1 MSDTWTA
8 ISGYATAEY
17 ADTMVFKV
25 DHGTKKLEKIS
36 GQTLVAGEENSQYIR
51 FEMPRYWDGIDIIG
65 KTIKVVHMLANRYF
79 GETATINGKYSDDML
94 QFGWVVPKTA
104 CCISGTLMFVIV
116 VTGTDYVLKT
126 QIAETPVAKSIDIDG
141 TIPEP
146 SKEAWYRE
154 FQARIDSVLQN
165 AEDVAA
171 RAAEAAYL
179 ARSYVGAPLAANHVA
194 DMVDPERIYVYTGSE
209 DGYTAGYWYHYDG
222 SQTPPWVPGGIY
234 NAVAVETD
242 TTLRVA
248 GKAADGK
255 AAGDAVA
262 ELKEDLSAKVDI
274 AQGVAHAGE
283 ALIIG
288 EDGNVTT
295 GEAGVSVDTTLSVA
309 GKAADAKA
317 TGDSLRALSEL
328 DPNGK
333 DVAFTIENGTWGN
346 KAIGETITGGT
357 NNNLRR
363 AMVNLTDYIGKN
375 VTLHFEFSAAQ
386 GSTGAYSYLCNSSA
400 VVAAKRSEYEFYTN
414 GDWVFVPTADTAY
427 LYFAYTAAK
436 VSSATLKA
444 VSQTAQDIADIP
456 QIKADVADAVKTI
469 NLTNLCENGD
479 IDDTTGF
486 SVNSASVVTISAS
499 DNVMTITPLARNADV
514 FYSVPTSIVA
524 GHKYY
529 FACDIK
535 TGGNM
540 TNTYV
545 RLQQYKSSIVNLS
558 GVYYDTNNADTWQ
571 RLSMAYTSGFESSD
585 GTLRLNLHDATAS
598 GWVNIYLRRIVI
610 IDLTATFGA
619 GNEPDTGAIDAIIA
633 KYATDSFFDGQ
644 LKTNVITQ
652 EVYSADAH
660 KEPIYVGVSG
670 YIMNVNAKYSA
681 DKDISYTIGKTG
693 SNSIFNFRYPSFL
706 DNDSL
711 SVSSVVDLSQVIPIE
726 TDWLSP
732 EKLKVPSESADG
744 DMPNSDNFTGGNHAY
759 NGDSSGSATA
769 ETSAYSFHVDGR
781 KVTEYSGYA
790 HYVDVYWTNLVQAT
804 NTKKADG
811 TGRAVMQEDFHA
823 HFDGVKWTIDARFT
837 ALEALASWN
846 LYGIACRRGSTWN
859 GYVFYHDSPNNRA
872 WNNGASS
879 SNAGGNTC
887 KCVTIRKNSDYF
899 DMGVES
905 DGLGDMAMSAS
916 NSFFSSDDKTYSDLV
931 KSATNIAAGAVYTY
945 KGFYRFY
952 SVA

>member
-1 MSDTWTA
+1 MAVKRSYRINLRNYGNPPA
-8 ISGYATAEY
+8 I
-17 ADTMVFKV
+17 M
-25 DHGTKKLEKIS
+25 L
-36 GQTLVAGEENSQYIR
+36 SQYDENYALV
-51 FEMPRYWDGIDIIG
+51 FEVFDGALPAASLTSYTVKLKGRQPGSDNPA
-65 KTIKVVHMLANRYF
+65 LAYEF
-79 GETATINGKYSDDML
+79 TGT
-94 QFGWVVPKTA
+94 
-104 CCISGTLMFVIV
+104 ISGTLGNVLSFTIDTTMTARAGKGAAEIVIIDSSNDV
-116 VTGTDYVLKT
+116 KFATFNLPVYIEKAAVPDDAIDADVERA
-126 QIAETPVAKSIDIDG
+126 QEIADQVQDIVDTATATVG
-141 TIPEP
+141 AEA
-146 SKEAWYRE
+146 EAWAVGKRNGQDVPSTDPVYHNNSKYYAE
-154 FQARIDSVLQN
+154 QAQDIADSIGID
-165 AEDVAA
+165 A
-171 RAAEAAYL
+171 
-179 ARSYVGAPLAANHVA
+179 
-194 DMVDPERIYVYTGSE
+194 
-209 DGYTAGYWYHYDG
+209 
-222 SQTPPWVPGGIY
+222 
-234 NAVAVETD
+234 
-242 TTLRVA
+242 TLSIS
-248 GKAADGK
+248 GKAADAK
-255 AAGDAVA
+255 KTGDEIS

-363 AMVNLTDYIGKN
+363 AMVNLTDHIGKK

-386 GSTGAYSYLCNSSA
+386 GSTGAYSYLCNASA
-400 VVAAKRSEYEFYTN
+400 VVAAKRSENEFYTN

-444 VSQTAQDIADIP
+444 FGQTAQDIADIP

-469 NLTNLCENGD
+469 RLTNLCENGD

-486 SVNSASVVTISAS
+486 SVNSSSVVTISAS
-499 DNVMTITPLARNADV
+499 DNVLTITPLARNADV
-514 FYSVPTSIVA
+514 FYSVPTAIVA

-545 RLQQYKSSIVNLS
+545 RLQQYKSTIVNLS
-558 GVYYDTNNADTWQ
+558 GVYYDTDNANAWQ

-619 GNEPDTGAIDAIIA
+619 GNEPDTGAVDAIIA
-633 KYATDSFFDGQ
+633 KYATDSFFDAT
-644 LKTNVITQ
+644 LSTNVITQ
-652 EVYSADAH
+652 EVYSSDAH

-670 YIMNVNAKYSA
+670 YVMNVNAKYSA

-706 DNDSL
+706 DNTSM
-711 SVSSVVDLSQVIPIE
+711 SVSSVVNLSQVIPIE

-744 DMPNSDNFTGGNHAY
+744 DMPDSDNFTGGNHAY
-759 NGDSSGSATA
+759 NGDSTGSATA

-781 KVTEYSGYA
+781 KVTEFAGYA

-804 NTKKADG
+804 NTKKSDG

-837 ALEALASWN
+837 ALEALASWS

-859 GYVFYHDSPNNRA
+859 GQVFYHDSPNNRA
-872 WNNGASS
+872 WNSGASS

-887 KCVTIRKNSDYF
+887 KCVTIHKDSDYF

-905 DGLGDMAMSAS
+905 DGLGDMAMSAT

-931 KSATNIAAGAVYTY
+931 KSATNISAGAVYTY
-945 KGFYRFY
+945 KGYYRFY
-952 SVA
+952 SVS